1 MTLQYADFPDPTP
14 QATEY
19 VPTTPDSPDGAN
31 EWAEVTEAA
40 LSPYNQD
47 LAAAGHVPGWS
58 LE

>member
-14 QATEY
+14 QTPDY
-19 VPTTPDSPDGAN
+19 VPTTPESPAVAD
-31 EWAEVTEAA
+31 EWSEMTEAA
-40 LSPYNQD
+40 LSPYNRD